1 MPFLL
6 VFYHKTN
13 MKFTNFGTW
22 FLKKHLLV
30 QKRLQC
36 WYDEY
41 YHLLTTG
48 AKDTF
53 IEIINS
59 L

>member
-1 MPFLL
+1 
-6 VFYHKTN
+6 

-41 YHLLTTG
+41 YKQEAGKPTVLTVG
-48 AKDTF
+48 
-53 IEIINS
+53 
-59 L
+59 

>member
-1 MPFLL
+1 
-6 VFYHKTN
+6 